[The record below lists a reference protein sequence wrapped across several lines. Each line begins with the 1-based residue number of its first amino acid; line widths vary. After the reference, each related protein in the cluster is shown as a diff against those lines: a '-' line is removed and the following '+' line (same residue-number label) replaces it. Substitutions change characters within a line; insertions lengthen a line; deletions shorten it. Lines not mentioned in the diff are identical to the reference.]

1 MSKVKGCDKIYTNK
15 VILRNKYDVKK
26 KYIIQKKET
35 KNVPLKKV
43 SVNGKQIQY
52 NVDNEL
58 LKITFEMKPNEIAKV
73 EILYEDIEIGMKYK
87 KKFMDNIKIMSRRYL
102 SEARDNYICKSK
114 FLRNFTYKLKG
125 KFLL

>member
-1 MSKVKGCDKIYTNK
+1 M
-15 VILRNKYDVKK
+15 
-26 KYIIQKKET
+26 
-35 KNVPLKKV
+35 

-52 NVDNEL
+52 NIDNEL

-73 EILYEDIEIGMKYK
+73 EILYEDIGIGIKFK

-102 SEARDNYICKSK
+102 SEVKDHYISKSK
-114 FLRNFTYKLKG
+114 FLRNFTYKLKR